1 MEGAEHRSSRRA
13 AGLSRRHAFVAWF
26 AQKHTSLVPST
37 STPAYYFRQRS
48 FPLSS
53 PKQCPSLVRITTFLI
68 RGNCFSVALTSAVT
82 RASAPIPGEVRLRQN
97 LTVAVPVSVT
107 VPFLS
112 SVSLKSGPPTGRGAE
127 QFDGPLSMV
136 LSSVK

>member
-13 AGLSRRHAFVAWF
+13 AGLSRMPAFVAWF
-26 AQKHTSLVPST
+26 AQKHTPLVPST

-68 RGNCFSVALTSAVT
+68 RGNCFSVALISAFT
-82 RASAPIPGEVRLRQN
+82 RASAPIPGEAVLRQN
-97 LTVAVPVSVT
+97 FNVAVPIWVT

-112 SVSLKSGPPTGRGAE
+112 SVSVKSGPPVGKGAE
-127 QFDGPLSMV
+127 QFDGPVRML
-136 LSSVK
+136 LSSEK

>member
-1 MEGAEHRSSRRA
+1 MHISSRHRPFTSVDETNVL
-13 AGLSRRHAFVAWF
+13 GGQVLDNLTTKSYSK
-26 AQKHTSLVPST
+26 QK
-37 STPAYYFRQRS
+37 S

-53 PKQCPSLVRITTFLI
+53 PKQCPSSVRITTFLI
-68 RGNCFSVALTSAVT
+68 PGNCFSVAFISAVT
-82 RASAPIPGEVRLRQN
+82 RASAPIPAELRLRQN
-97 LTVAVPVSVT
+97 FTVAVPFSVM

-136 LSSVK
+136 LSSV